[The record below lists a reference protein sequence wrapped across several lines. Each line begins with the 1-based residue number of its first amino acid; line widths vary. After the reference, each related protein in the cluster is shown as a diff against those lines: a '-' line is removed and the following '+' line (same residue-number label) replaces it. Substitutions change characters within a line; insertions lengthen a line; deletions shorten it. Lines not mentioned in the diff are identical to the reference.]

1 MFKQL
6 GKAGNGECFG
16 ANMFFKISVP
26 HQNYD
31 QITRSK
37 QSKKKKIEFIKIAN
51 DFILYGKIK

>member
-37 QSKKKKIEFIKIAN
+37 QSKKKKFSS
-51 DFILYGKIK
+51 